1 MDPFS
6 GPFYG
11 PKFGPPAKSRKRIK
25 TESVVPIFGTRSF
38 TAARL
43 PQPRLYQPTGGEQT
57 LVNQFLVQKWT
68 CFWVPARRYLSML
81 YLACCCTKRTYRE
94 YNDSNKGTQGQI
106 IVVRGQ
112 HGFIMVFV
120 SLVLTNAS
128 QRCIFL
134 LWRLFLLFSQ
144 IYFSSM
150 TPVSIIFTDAFFY
163 RDACFYYYQRCN
175 FLSWRLFLLFSEM
188 HFSIMTPV
196 SIIFTN
202 AFSIMTPVCIILR
215 DAFSYHDAGLYTFR
229 RRAVL
234 SWPWSC
240 SRRCIVPYL
249 RCYRQGMLEWLR
261 VAPSGRSHL
270 QRVAPYE
277 SSKQFLGS
285 ALKLTLH

>member
-11 PKFGPPAKSRKRIK
+11 PKFGPRAKSRKRIK
-25 TESVVPIFGTRSF
+25 TESVVPTFGTRSF

-94 YNDSNKGTQGQI
+94 YNGSNKGTQGQI

-134 LWRLFLLFSQ
+134 L
-144 IYFSSM
+144 
-150 TPVSIIFTDAFFY
+150 
-163 RDACFYYYQRCN
+163 
-175 FLSWRLFLLFSEM
+175 
-188 HFSIMTPV
+188 
-196 SIIFTN
+196 
-202 AFSIMTPVCIILR
+202 
-215 DAFSYHDAGLYTFR
+215 
-229 RRAVL
+229 
-234 SWPWSC
+234 
-240 SRRCIVPYL
+240 
-249 RCYRQGMLEWLR
+249 
-261 VAPSGRSHL
+261 
-270 QRVAPYE
+270 
-277 SSKQFLGS
+277 
-285 ALKLTLH
+285 

>member
-150 TPVSIIFTDAFFY
+150 TPVSIIFTDALFY
-163 RDACFYYYQRCN
+163 RDACFYYSHRCIVYRDAC
-175 FLSWRLFLLFSEM
+175 FYCSHRCIFQSWRLFQCCSQMNFP
-188 HFSIMTPV
+188 IMTPV
-196 SIIFTN
+196 SIIVSMLL
-202 AFSIMTPVCIILR
+202 A
-215 DAFSYHDAGLYTFR
+215 DAFF
-229 RRAVL
+229 
-234 SWPWSC
+234 
-240 SRRCIVPYL
+240 
-249 RCYRQGMLEWLR
+249 
-261 VAPSGRSHL
+261 
-270 QRVAPYE
+270 
-277 SSKQFLGS
+277 
-285 ALKLTLH
+285 